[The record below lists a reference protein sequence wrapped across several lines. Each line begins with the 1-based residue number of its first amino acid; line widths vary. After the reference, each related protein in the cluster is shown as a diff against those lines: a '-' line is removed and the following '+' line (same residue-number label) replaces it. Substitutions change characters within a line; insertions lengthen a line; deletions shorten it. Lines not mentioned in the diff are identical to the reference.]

1 MDWPASGEEV
11 DWDALYA
18 EHLPRIYNYFGIKP
32 GS

>member
-1 MDWPASGEEV
+1 MDWPAPGEAN
-11 DWDALYA
+11 WDALYA